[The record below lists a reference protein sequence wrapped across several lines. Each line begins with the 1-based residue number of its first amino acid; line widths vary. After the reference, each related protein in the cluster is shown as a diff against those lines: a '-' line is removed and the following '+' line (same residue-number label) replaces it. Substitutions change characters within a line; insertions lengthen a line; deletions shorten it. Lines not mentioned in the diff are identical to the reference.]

1 MDAKD
6 INKLR
11 SRGEA
16 LQKLNAS
23 GKSLTNLEGD
33 ALQLIHEL
41 EVYQLELELS
51 NEELL
56 LARDEAETLTSKY
69 TALYDFAP
77 MGYLT
82 IDKEELITELNFSAA
97 KMLGKDR
104 SYFIEKDFKTCIDN
118 NDIQV
123 FSDFLTKVFVS
134 KSKQICELKLK
145 FSHTHSHTFCRLE
158 GIVNADDHCMLAM
171 MDITK
176 IKKNEKEL
184 KEARIKAEDSERIKS
199 GFLSNMS
206 HEIRAPL
213 NAVIGFSKL
222 LVDAEAKDKKTY
234 LDQINT
240 NSIQLLALINDIL
253 NISKIESCNFELKN
267 DLIDLPLFIQSLYDK
282 HLNKIAND
290 PRKRKLNLTLNVP
303 EEEVAVVILDSVRL
317 IQVFDNLL
325 SNAIKFTEEGTIEVG
340 YSYESN
346 ALQFYVKD
354 EGIGIAENQ
363 LKKIFDRFSQAL
375 DISKDFGGT
384 GLGLTIC
391 QGIINKMGGKIW
403 VESSVNLGSTFFFMI
418 PKVVGD
424 MKFLNV
430 TDENEKTNKKKRD
443 RSGKKVL
450 IVDDSPTVLFYYKS
464 LFKKHGIDFFLA
476 ASGKQAIETYKEN
489 KVDIDLVL
497 MDIMMPV
504 MDGVE
509 TLMRLKEINPNIR
522 AIAQTALAMK
532 SEIDKF
538 LSAGFEDCLT
548 KPIDEALLLRLISE

>member
-1 MDAKD
+1 MDSKD

-11 SRGEA
+11 SRAED
-16 LQKLNAS
+16 LQKLDAS
-23 GKSLTNLEGD
+23 GKSLTNLESD
-33 ALQLIHEL
+33 ALQLIQEL
-41 EVYQLELELS
+41 EVYQIELELS

-77 MGYLT
+77 MGYLS

-123 FSDFLTKVFVS
+123 FSDFITKIFVS
-134 KSKQICELKLK
+134 KSKQTCELKLK
-145 FSHTHSHTFCRLE
+145 FSNTNSHTFCHLE

-184 KEARIKAEDSERIKS
+184 KEARTRAEDSEQTKS

-240 NSIQLLALINDIL
+240 NSMQLLVLINDIL
-253 NISKIESCNFELKN
+253 NISKIESGNFELKN

-290 PRKRKLNLTLNVP
+290 PRKHKLNLTLSVP
-303 EEEVAVVILDSVRL
+303 EEEVAGVIIDSVRL

-325 SNAIKFTEEGTIEVG
+325 SNATKFTDEGTIEVG

-403 VESSVNLGSTFFFMI
+403 VESSINLGSTFFFMI

-424 MKFLNV
+424 MKLLKV
-430 TDENEKTNKKKRD
+430 TDENRKTKKKKRD

-476 ASGKQAIETYKEN
+476 ASGKQAIQTYKEN

-497 MDIMMPV
+497 MDIMMPI

-522 AIAQTALAMK
+522 VIAQTALAMK

-538 LSAGFEDCLT
+538 LSAGFEDYLT